1 MHMSLKIEDIIAF
14 WKMIKTVETV
24 EAKATVIEAVT
35 IMNEQ
40 EIDCLIIV
48 RDERPAGIITERD
61 MLTRVLLEAK
71 DPATTKVSQVM
82 STPLVLGEPQ
92 MSIQDAV
99 RLMVEKKIKKLPI
112 MENGRLVGLITLT
125 DLARSV
131 AYIEHISSK
140 LHNDAVE

>member
-1 MHMSLKIEDIIAF
+1 MCMSLKIEDIIAF

-24 EAKATVIEAVT
+24 EAKATIIEAVT
-35 IMNEQ
+35 IMNEH
-40 EIDCLIIV
+40 EIDCLVIV
-48 RDERPAGIITERD
+48 KDERPVGIITERD

-71 DPATTKVSQVM
+71 DPETTKVSQIM

-99 RLMVEKKIKKLPI
+99 RLMVEKEIKKLPI
-112 MENGRLVGLITLT
+112 IENGLLVGLITLT

-131 AYIEHISSK
+131 AYLEHISSK
-140 LHNDAVE
+140 LHNNAVE

>member
-1 MHMSLKIEDIIAF
+1 MSLKIEDIIAF
-14 WKMIKTVETV
+14 WKMIKTVETL
-24 EAKATVIEAVT
+24 EAKATIIEAVT

-48 RDERPAGIITERD
+48 KDERPIGIITERD
-61 MLTRVLLEAK
+61 MLTKVLLEAK
-71 DPATTKVSQVM
+71 DPTATKVSQIM
-82 STPLVLGEPQ
+82 STPLVRGEPQ

-99 RLMVEKKIKKLPI
+99 RMMVEKKIKKLPI

-131 AYIEHISSK
+131 AYLEHLSSK
-140 LHNDAVE
+140 LHNNVVE